1 MVPQTG
7 YGRLLEN
14 IMIREEA
21 KVDHR
26 VNKWEKDMHLQLV
39 NLELKSIIFCHIS
52 GQIKMKS
59 NYMIQTIKWGSK
71 IRTTGDG
78 GQD

>member
-26 VNKWEKDMHLQLV
+26 LNKWEKDMHLQLV
-39 NLELKSIIFCHIS
+39 NLELKSRGFMYVHDQS
-52 GQIKMKS
+52 YAATFLVKL
-59 NYMIQTIKWGSK
+59 
-71 IRTTGDG
+71 R
-78 GQD
+78 